1 MAKLA
6 NVDSQ
11 KKVNSPHTQCKQQ
24 RRGNN
29 SSDYN
34 SLNMKEMI
42 IDNRNK
48 EISRNLKQQDKVVNS
63 FKK

>member
-1 MAKLA
+1 MAKLV

-34 SLNMKEMI
+34 SLDMKEMI

-48 EISRNLKQQDKVVNS
+48 EISRNLKQARQGS
-63 FKK
+63 